1 MLFEYQKLMNTVL
14 DEVNFYDPVTET
26 YPLEDK
32 ALQLAQDCYDQSDH
46 LIESI
51 KQIAESILSSCEPP
65 GRIILRLSIV
75 MDLAAKASNCL
86 RMADEIDPLRDL
98 GQKEKE
104 PLEVNRE
111 NS

>member
-1 MLFEYQKLMNTVL
+1 MTFEYQKLKNTVL
-14 DEVNFYDPVTET
+14 DEVNFYDPVTGT

-32 ALQLAQDCYDQSDH
+32 AFQLAQDCYDQSDN

-51 KQIAESILSSCEPP
+51 KQIAEIILNSCEPP
-65 GRIILRLSIV
+65 GRSILRLSIV
-75 MDLAAKASNCL
+75 MDLAAQASNCL
-86 RMADEIDPLRDL
+86 RMADAIDPLRDL

-111 NS
+111 SS